1 MRKSTIRHEHLKEVI
16 NKLKNSPDMENE
28 SEETFI
34 RLFAE
39 LKHSCLL
46 VAGNIEGDEIKM
58 LVASIPGMKFGML
71 FTDMDEYMKVFPD
84 FSTNVIEQPF
94 AVYYDHLIK
103 SDLDGFIINF
113 KSECF
118 ILPKDGIE
126 DLGDMPEFLYSN
138 KDSYTSQ
145 ELKTL
150 KDSINNASLESFIEN
165 PKNIGRYE
173 ELFEEISSSTM
184 LTLMLSDDD
193 LTEHAVDG
201 VIRQDQTNPLGYL
214 YVDKMG
220 GDYATVYTSEEKMKC
235 INTDA
240 NKYSQIV
247 NFSQLTNFTL
257 NDDMDGII
265 INPESDNILL
275 TRDTLLA
282 FSPLLEKTC
291 NYSRLNSAI
300 FHMFLM
306 EG

>member
-1 MRKSTIRHEHLKEVI
+1 
-16 NKLKNSPDMENE
+16 MELRIWA
-28 SEETFI
+28 T
-34 RLFAE
+34 
-39 LKHSCLL
+39 CL
-46 VAGNIEGDEIKM
+46 NFYI
-58 LVASIPGMKFGML
+58 
-71 FTDMDEYMKVFPD
+71 
-84 FSTNVIEQPF
+84 
-94 AVYYDHLIK
+94 LIK
-103 SDLDGFIINF
+103 IH
-113 KSECF
+113 
-118 ILPKDGIE
+118 
-126 DLGDMPEFLYSN
+126 
-138 KDSYTSQ
+138 TSA

-201 VIRQDQTNPLGYL
+201 VIRQDHTNPLGYL
-214 YVDKMG
+214 YVDKIG

-291 NYSRLNSAI
+291 NDSRLNSAI